1 MSSLAL
7 ASIAG
12 SQLAANASNAQN
24 NVQRSVNRISSGTR
38 LGHAGADAAG
48 YSISSRLHNDQVGI
62 KKAMENTH
70 QGISMLQTAE
80 GSLSE
85 ISSTL
90 IRMRELAVQA
100 STETYSDSDRSMS
113 NSEYTQL
120 FSEIDR
126 VVQSS
131 TFNEK
136 VDLLSS
142 NDSAFVIQV
151 GYLSDS
157 DHRISIDMT
166 QLRSDTTTLGMNVA
180 PDISTQSNA
189 MSALNTID
197 SAIDAINT
205 RRTFVGSN
213 VNRLESTLSDAA
225 NLHENLMGSVSRI
238 VDIDYATESA
248 AMTQNQILRQASVA
262 ALAQAKNVNASHFQS
277 LFANL

>member
-90 IRMRELAVQA
+90 IRIRELAVQA

-157 DHRISIDMT
+157 DHRISIDLT
-166 QLRSDTTTLGMNVA
+166 QLRSDTTTIGMNAA

-189 MSALNTID
+189 MSAINTID